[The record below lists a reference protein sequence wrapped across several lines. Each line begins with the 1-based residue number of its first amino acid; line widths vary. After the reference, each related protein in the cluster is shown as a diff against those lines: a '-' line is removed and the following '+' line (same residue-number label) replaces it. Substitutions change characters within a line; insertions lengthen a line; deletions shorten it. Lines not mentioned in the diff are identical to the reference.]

1 LSDSSSADVTH
12 PSADPHPAQPLWR
25 RLPGRAFDVLLVAW
39 VVAAL
44 VVLGARHLL
53 LPQVDAYRTQ
63 IEGAVGEALARGV
76 RIDSIR
82 ADWSGLHPHL
92 ALRGVT
98 LLDEAG
104 EPALRLEQVDAA
116 LGFSS
121 LVRGRMHLHRLDI
134 NGPTLHVRRDMA
146 GVLHVAGLALRQDG
160 TRGGF
165 LPWLLAQ
172 GQINIRGA
180 ELEWHDETRAG
191 APPLRLTQ
199 VNLRLDNSGDRHR
212 FGLLATPP
220 AALARQLELR
230 GDVELPDIDQPG
242 GASGELYVSLDNA
255 DLAIWQS
262 WVDYPVD
269 LPQGRGAVR
278 AWANFDGATLN
289 AVTGELALSDV
300 KLRLLPDLP
309 QLDLVSLSGRISA
322 EHISRT
328 RISATARQLQLLTRD
343 GVRVRPTSI
352 DLNWQAAADGRAG
365 QGDVSASVL
374 DLAALTRLSDFMP
387 LPDPLRE
394 RLRDHAPHGRLTD
407 LDAGWTG
414 ELSAPLGFRVSA
426 GLDRVG
432 FSARGDV
439 PGVAGLS
446 GTLEGTDARGSVV
459 VDAPGLAFDLPAVF
473 AEPQITF
480 ARFKLRAGWSHSDGE
495 TTVALESVAF
505 GNADVEGEVSGR
517 YRTLPQSAGELDLD
531 GRLQRID
538 ARAVWRYLP
547 LYIGADTRDW
557 LREALVAGGS
567 SDTTL
572 KLRGKLDDFP
582 FADGK
587 AGIFQVKVKADDVTV
602 AFGGTWPAI
611 TGLDADVLFEGVRM
625 LITSRDGR
633 ILNTKLGP
641 TTAEIPDLDSAQ
653 ELLLVR
659 GSANGITSEFLRYI
673 DVSPVAERIDGFTR
687 GMRAEGNGRLNVSL
701 AIPLRHSQDAKI
713 EGDFTFAGNRLV
725 IDDALPPLTDAAGKI
740 SFTESA
746 LTVRGAQATALGFP
760 MTLDVASAGGGVV
773 NVTASGRASM
783 EALRARMDQPW
794 LAALAGTAAWQAR
807 MGVRRNGM
815 DMTLEAD
822 LTQLASTL
830 PAPLGKATGEAM
842 AFRMERIGTLDA
854 SESARRGLPAIGTD
868 RELLR
873 ITLGS
878 LASADIVRRMTP
890 TGWVIERGAIGL
902 PQQPAMPERGLAL
915 SLRADTLDLDA
926 LRRAFAPRPAPGS
939 VAGAAG
945 SGNEDLPLARVRL
958 DAKHV
963 RLMDHW
969 LDQVRADAQRQG
981 EAWDIDLAS
990 TQARGRINWS
1000 GVGKGRLQA
1009 RFDQLLINT
1018 ADEPGVQ
1025 ALPDAETEAADVLED
1040 LPALDIEAAR
1050 FVLDGKTL
1058 GKLALQASNER
1069 RAWLID
1075 RLDLEV
1081 PEGSFNASGAWG
1093 KPLDAPGGARETRLD
1108 FSIRADDAGK
1118 LLDRLGHADALRRGT
1133 ADMKGNLRWNGNPL
1147 SIDYPSLSGAF
1158 KLSVSK
1164 GQFSK
1169 INPGAGRLLGILSLQ
1184 ALPRRIT
1191 LDFRDVF
1198 SEGFAF
1204 DLIEGNV
1211 AVERGIMKTDDFE
1224 LAGPAARV
1232 RISGSADIAA
1242 ETQNLVVRVQ
1252 PALSDSLSVGVL
1264 IANPAVGVATYLA
1277 QRVLRDPLG
1286 QIFAFQYSVTGS
1298 WDDPVVAKLA
1308 LPPPTGKQ
1316 AEN

>member
-1 LSDSSSADVTH
+1 MSDSSSADVTH
-12 PSADPHPAQPLWR
+12 PSADIRPARPLWR
-25 RLPGRAFDVLLVAW
+25 RLPGRAFDVLLFAW
-39 VVAAL
+39 IVVAL

-53 LPQVDAYRTQ
+53 LPQVDTYRTQ
-63 IEGAVGEALARGV
+63 IEAAVGEALEREV
-76 RIDSIR
+76 RIDGIH

-104 EPALRLEQVDAA
+104 QPALRLELVDAA

-134 NGPTLHVRRDMA
+134 NGPALQVRRDTA

-172 GQINIRGA
+172 GQINIRDA

-191 APPLRLTQ
+191 APPLKLTQ

-220 AALARQLELR
+220 AELARQLELR
-230 GDVELPDIDQPG
+230 GDVELPDIDQPA

-255 DLAIWQS
+255 DLAIWQR

-289 AVTGELALSDV
+289 AVTGEVALSDV

-322 EHISRT
+322 EHLSRT
-328 RISATARQLQLLTRD
+328 RVSATARQLQLLTRD

-365 QGDVSASVL
+365 QGEISASVL
-374 DLAALTRLSDFMP
+374 DLAALTRLSDFIP

-426 GLDRVG
+426 GLDRIG
-432 FSARGDV
+432 FNARGDV

-446 GTLEGTDARGSVV
+446 GKLEGSDARGSVV
-459 VDAPGLAFDLPAVF
+459 VDAPGLTFDLPAVF

-480 ARFKLRAGWSHSDGE
+480 ARFKLRAGWVRSDGE
-495 TTVALESVAF
+495 TTVALESVVF
-505 GNADVEGEVSGR
+505 QNADTEGEFTGR
-517 YRTLPQSAGELDLD
+517 YRTLASTAGELDLD
-531 GRLQRID
+531 GRLQRSD
-538 ARAVWRYLP
+538 ARAIWRYLP
-547 LYIGADTRDW
+547 LTIGADTRDW
-557 LREALVAGGS
+557 LRDALVAGGS
-567 SDTTL
+567 PDATL

-582 FADGK
+582 FDRGQP
-587 AGIFQVKVKADDVTV
+587 GVFLVKVKAEDVTV

-611 TGLDADVLFEGVRM
+611 TGLDADVLFEGKRM

-633 ILNTKLGP
+633 ILNTKLGT
-641 TTAEIPDLDSAQ
+641 TTAEIPDLEAAE

-659 GSANGITSEFLRYI
+659 GSASGVTSEFLRYI
-673 DVSPVAERIDGFTR
+673 DISPVAGRIDGFTR

-725 IDDALPPLTDAAGKI
+725 IDDALPPLTDAAGRI

-783 EALRARMDQPW
+783 EALRAQMGQPW

-807 MGVRRNGM
+807 LGVRRNGM

-822 LTQLASTL
+822 LAQLASTL
-830 PAPLGKATGEAM
+830 PAPLGKAAGEPMALRIERTGA
-842 AFRMERIGTLDA
+842 LDA
-854 SESARRGLPAIGTD
+854 RESARRGLPVIGPD
-868 RELLR
+868 RELLH
-873 ITLGS
+873 ITLGE
-878 LASADIVRRMTP
+878 LASADIVRRATP

-926 LRRAFAPRPAPGS
+926 LRRAFAPRPAPE
-939 VAGAAG
+939 VAADAAG
-945 SGNEDLPLARVRL
+945 SDDELPLSRVRL

-963 RLMDHW
+963 RLMGHW
-969 LDQVRADAQRQG
+969 LDAVKADAQRQAD
-981 EAWDIDLAS
+981 AWEIDLAS

-1000 GVGKGRLQA
+1000 GQGKGRLQA
-1009 RFDQLLINT
+1009 RFDHLLINT

-1025 ALPDAETEAADVLED
+1025 ALPDAEAEAADVLED

-1075 RLDLEV
+1075 RLALEL
-1081 PEGSFNASGAWG
+1081 PEGSFDASGAWG
-1093 KPLDAPGGARETRLD
+1093 KPLGAPGGVRETRLD

-1133 ADMKGNLRWNGNPL
+1133 ADMQGSLRWNGNPL

-1252 PALSDSLSVGVL
+1252 PALSDSVSVGVL

-1277 QRVLRDPLG
+1277 QKVLRDPLG
-1286 QIFAFQYSVTGS
+1286 QIFAFQYGVTGS

-1308 LPPPTGKQ
+1308 VPPAGKQ
-1316 AEN
+1316 AEK

>member
-1 LSDSSSADVTH
+1 MSESSSADVTH
-12 PSADPHPAQPLWR
+12 RSADPHSARPSWG
-25 RLPGRAFDVLLVAW
+25 RLPGRAVDVLLVTW
-39 VVAAL
+39 IVVAV

-63 IEGAVGEALARGV
+63 IEGLVGEALAREV

-104 EPALRLEQVDAA
+104 QPALRLEQVDAA

-134 NGPTLHVRRDMA
+134 NSPELQIRRDTA

-172 GQINIRGA
+172 GQINIRDA
-180 ELEWHDETRAG
+180 RLEWHDETRAG
-191 APPLRLTQ
+191 APPLTLTQ
-199 VNLRLDNSGDRHR
+199 VNLRLDNAGDRHR

-220 AALARQLELR
+220 AELARQLELR
-230 GDVELPDIDQPG
+230 GDVELPDIALPA

-255 DLAIWQS
+255 DLAIWQR

-300 KLRLLPDLP
+300 RLRLLPDLP
-309 QLDLVSLSGRISA
+309 QLDLVSLSGRITA
-322 EHISRT
+322 EHLSRT
-328 RISATARQLQLLTRD
+328 RVTANARQLQLLTRD

-352 DLNWQAAADGRAG
+352 DLKWQAAADGRAG
-365 QGDVSASVL
+365 QGEVSASVL

-387 LPDPLRE
+387 LPDSLRE

-407 LDAGWTG
+407 LDAGWNG

-426 GLDRVG
+426 GLDRIG
-432 FSARGDV
+432 FNARGDV

-446 GTLEGTDARGSVV
+446 GKLEGSDARGSVL
-459 VDAPGLAFDLPAVF
+459 VDAPGLTFDLPTVF

-480 ARFKLRAGWSHSDGE
+480 TRFKLRAGWSRNDGE

-505 GNADVEGEVSGR
+505 SNADVEGELSGR
-517 YRTLPQSAGELDLD
+517 YRTLSNTAGELDLD
-531 GRLQRID
+531 GRLQRSD
-538 ARAVWRYLP
+538 ARAIWRYLP

-567 SDTTL
+567 TDTTL

-582 FADGK
+582 FDRGRP
-587 AGIFQVKVKADDVTV
+587 GVFQVKVKAEDVTV

-611 TGLDADVLFEGVRM
+611 TGLDADVLFEGARM

-633 ILNTKLGP
+633 ILNTKLGT
-641 TTAEIPDLDSAQ
+641 TTAEIPDLDGAE

-659 GSANGITSEFLRYI
+659 GSASGVTSEFLRYI
-673 DVSPVAERIDGFTR
+673 DISPVAGRIDGFTR
-687 GMRAEGNGRLNVSL
+687 GMRAEGYGRLNVSL

-740 SFTESA
+740 AFTESA

-783 EALRARMDQPW
+783 DALRTQLGQPW

-807 MGVRRNGM
+807 LGVRRNGM
-815 DMTLEAD
+815 DITLDAD
-822 LTQLASTL
+822 LAQLTSTL
-830 PAPLGKATGEAM
+830 PAPLGKAAGEPM
-842 AFRMERIGTLDA
+842 ALRIERIGTLDPR
-854 SESARRGLPAIGTD
+854 ESARRGLPAIGPD
-868 RELLR
+868 RELLH
-873 ITLGS
+873 ITLGE
-878 LASADIVRRMTP
+878 LASADIVRRATP
-890 TGWVIERGAIGL
+890 TGWVIDRGAIGL

-926 LRRAFAPRPAPGS
+926 LRRAFAPRPAAE
-939 VAGAAG
+939 VTVGAAD
-945 SGNEDLPLARVRL
+945 SGGDELPLARVRL
-958 DAKHV
+958 DARHV

-969 LDQVRADAQRQG
+969 LDEVKADAQRQG
-981 EAWDIDLAS
+981 DAWDVDLAS

-1000 GVGKGRLQA
+1000 GQGKGRLQA

-1018 ADEPGVQ
+1018 AGEPGVQ
-1025 ALPDAETEAADVLED
+1025 ALPDAEADAADVLED

-1050 FVLDGKTL
+1050 FVLDGKML

-1075 RLDLEV
+1075 RLALEL
-1081 PEGSFNASGAWG
+1081 PEGRFDASGAWG
-1093 KPLDAPGGARETRLD
+1093 KPLGASGGVRETRLD

-1118 LLDRLGHADALRRGT
+1118 LLDRLGHADTLRRGA
-1133 ADMKGNLRWNGNPL
+1133 ADMQGSLRWNGDPL
-1147 SIDYPSLSGAF
+1147 SIDYPSLTGAF

-1232 RISGSADIAA
+1232 RISGGADIAA

-1277 QRVLRDPLG
+1277 QKVLRDPLG
-1286 QIFAFQYSVTGS
+1286 QIFAFQYGVTGS
-1298 WDDPVVAKLA
+1298 WDDPVVARLA
-1308 LPPPTGKQ
+1308 VPPPTGKQ